1 MRKVLLL
8 GASGSIGSQTL
19 DILRADPKAFLL
31 TAFSVGHQIEKIPS
45 ILSSFPFVNAICV
58 QEEEDVAKLK
68 ISYPSIHFYSG
79 DEGLKSLIEESDCD
93 MVVNAL
99 VGFVGLVPSI
109 TALTR
114 DKILCLANKES
125 LVVGGS
131 FIQRLLKQGHG
142 KLYPIDSEHVA
153 LAKLLSRVNRDDA
166 DKLVITASGGSF
178 RTLSRNQLNDVTPEM
193 ALKHPTWKMGGKI
206 TIDSA
211 TMMNKGFEVI
221 EAKWLYDFPLQRTE
235 ILMHDESHVHSLL
248 LMKDGSYY
256 ADISDPDMH
265 TPIKYALYETNVDFQ
280 VFHEKEL
287 SAFGPY
293 HFHKFDPERYPAV
306 GLALDAYRDGG
317 LKTTILNAA
326 NEVAVYAF
334 LKGQIPFLDI
344 EREVSFALAT
354 LPNNFSPSLRDVL
367 AMDALTRLAVNR
379 HIASKRK

>member
-1 MRKVLLL
+1 MRRVLLL

-19 DILRADPKAFLL
+19 DVLKADPKSFLL
-31 TAFSVGHQIEKIPS
+31 TGFSVGLHIEKIPS
-45 ILSSFPFVNAICV
+45 ILASFPFVNHICV
-58 QEEEDVAKLK
+58 EREEDVATLK
-68 ISYPSIHFYSG
+68 ISYPAIHFYFG
-79 DEGLKSLIEESDCD
+79 DEGLKELIEEVDCD

-99 VGFVGLVPSI
+99 VGFAGLVPSI
-109 TALTR
+109 TALNH

-131 FIQRLLKQGHG
+131 FINRILKQGHG

-153 LAKLLSRVNRDDA
+153 LAKLLSRVNRDDV

-178 RTLSRNQLNDVTPEM
+178 RNLSRSELSNVTPAM

-256 ADISDPDMH
+256 ADISEPDMH
-265 TPIKYALYETNVDFQ
+265 TPIKWALYESNVEFN
-280 VFHEKEL
+280 VFHEKDL
-287 SAFGPY
+287 AAFGPY
-293 HFHKFDPERYPAV
+293 HFHKFDPARYPAV
-306 GLALDAYRDGG
+306 GLALKAYQEGG

-334 LKGQIPFLDI
+334 LKGEIPFLSI
-344 EREVSFALAT
+344 EHEVQYALDH
-354 LPNNFSPSLRDVL
+354 LPNNYTPSLHDVL
-367 AMDALTRLAVNR
+367 SMDALTRIAVQR
-379 HIASKRK
+379 HIESKGK

>member
-109 TALTR
+109 TALSR

-153 LAKLLSRVNRDDA
+153 LAKLLSRVNRDDV

-178 RTLSRNQLNDVTPEM
+178 RTLSRNQLNAVTPEM

-367 AMDALTRLAVNR
+367 AMDALTRLAVSR

>member
-1 MRKVLLL
+1 
-8 GASGSIGSQTL
+8 
-19 DILRADPKAFLL
+19 
-31 TAFSVGHQIEKIPS
+31 
-45 ILSSFPFVNAICV
+45 
-58 QEEEDVAKLK
+58 
-68 ISYPSIHFYSG
+68 
-79 DEGLKSLIEESDCD
+79 
-93 MVVNAL
+93 
-99 VGFVGLVPSI
+99 
-109 TALTR
+109 
-114 DKILCLANKES
+114 
-125 LVVGGS
+125 
-131 FIQRLLKQGHG
+131 
-142 KLYPIDSEHVA
+142 
-153 LAKLLSRVNRDDA
+153 
-166 DKLVITASGGSF
+166 
-178 RTLSRNQLNDVTPEM
+178 
-193 ALKHPTWKMGGKI
+193 
-206 TIDSA
+206 
-211 TMMNKGFEVI
+211 MMNKGFEVI

-367 AMDALTRLAVNR
+367 AMDALTRLAVSR

>member
-19 DILRADPKAFLL
+19 DVLKADSKSFLL
-31 TAFSVGHQIEKIPS
+31 KGFSVGLHIEKIPS
-45 ILSSFPFVNAICV
+45 ILASFPFVNDICV
-58 QEEEDVAKLK
+58 EREEDVTTLK
-68 ISYPSIHFYSG
+68 IFYPSIHFYWG
-79 DEGLKSLIEESDCD
+79 DEGLKELIEAVDCD

-99 VGFVGLVPSI
+99 VGFAGLVPSI
-109 TALTR
+109 TALSH

-125 LVVGGS
+125 LVVGGA

-153 LAKLLSRVNRDDA
+153 LAKLLSRVNRDDV

-178 RTLSRNQLNDVTPEM
+178 RKLSRSELSNVTPEM

-265 TPIKYALYETNVDFQ
+265 TPIKWALYESNVEFN
-280 VFHEKEL
+280 VFHEKDL
-287 SAFGPY
+287 AAFGPY
-293 HFHKFDPERYPAV
+293 HFHQFDPARYPAV
-306 GLALDAYRDGG
+306 GIALKAYQEGG

-334 LKGQIPFLDI
+334 LQGEIPFLGI
-344 EREVSFALAT
+344 EHEVQYALDH
-354 LPNNFSPSLRDVL
+354 LPNNLTPSLRDVL
-367 AMDALTRLAVNR
+367 SMDALTRIAVRR
-379 HIASKRK
+379 HIESKGK

>member
-58 QEEEDVAKLK
+58 QEEEDVTKLK

-109 TALTR
+109 TALSR

-142 KLYPIDSEHVA
+142 
-153 LAKLLSRVNRDDA
+153 
-166 DKLVITASGGSF
+166 
-178 RTLSRNQLNDVTPEM
+178 
-193 ALKHPTWKMGGKI
+193 
-206 TIDSA
+206 
-211 TMMNKGFEVI
+211 
-221 EAKWLYDFPLQRTE
+221 EAKCSDRQR
-235 ILMHDESHVHSLL
+235 LPGLL
-248 LMKDGSYY
+248 
-256 ADISDPDMH
+256 
-265 TPIKYALYETNVDFQ
+265 
-280 VFHEKEL
+280 
-287 SAFGPY
+287 
-293 HFHKFDPERYPAV
+293 
-306 GLALDAYRDGG
+306 
-317 LKTTILNAA
+317 
-326 NEVAVYAF
+326 EVPQLF
-334 LKGQIPFLDI
+334 LH
-344 EREVSFALAT
+344 A
-354 LPNNFSPSLRDVL
+354 
-367 AMDALTRLAVNR
+367 
-379 HIASKRK
+379 H

>member
-58 QEEEDVAKLK
+58 QEEEDVTKLK

-367 AMDALTRLAVNR
+367 AMDALTRLAVSR

>member
-153 LAKLLSRVNRDDA
+153 LAKLLSRVNRDDV

-178 RTLSRNQLNDVTPEM
+178 RTLSRNQLNAVTPEM

-367 AMDALTRLAVNR
+367 AMDALTRLAVSR

>member
-1 MRKVLLL
+1 
-8 GASGSIGSQTL
+8 
-19 DILRADPKAFLL
+19 
-31 TAFSVGHQIEKIPS
+31 
-45 ILSSFPFVNAICV
+45 
-58 QEEEDVAKLK
+58 
-68 ISYPSIHFYSG
+68 
-79 DEGLKSLIEESDCD
+79 

-99 VGFVGLVPSI
+99 VGFAGLVPSI
-109 TALTR
+109 TALSH

-125 LVVGGS
+125 LVVGGA

-153 LAKLLSRVNRDDA
+153 LAKLLSRVNRDDV

-178 RTLSRNQLNDVTPEM
+178 RKLSRSELSNVTPEM

-367 AMDALTRLAVNR
+367 AMDALTRLAVRR

>member
-153 LAKLLSRVNRDDA
+153 LAKLLSRVNRDDV

-178 RTLSRNQLNDVTPEM
+178 RTLSRNQLNDVTLEM

-367 AMDALTRLAVNR
+367 AMDALTRLAVSR